1 MHFRSTYIWD
11 KGDYYERNEDSL
23 FYISVMTGY
32 GPVFMGVVADGVGSM
47 EEGLFASGYAVN
59 EMEAWFYNHCIPY
72 IDSGGGMKGLA
83 KSLVRY
89 IRNISFELKEKF
101 TERHTEG
108 GTTLT
113 VLLLFGK
120 KFLTAQVGD
129 SVCFRLVKRPARL
142 TQSQSDEEGRL
153 LQAVGYTVY
162 PNVEIVSGRRIKG
175 EAFLLCSDGFMK
187 KLGEKAIFNTFDSK
201 TFKNF
206 KEEKLLSEIL
216 SRLRGRGERDNITA
230 ICTFVCNKGI

>member
-1 MHFRSTYIWD
+1 
-11 KGDYYERNEDSL
+11 
-23 FYISVMTGY
+23 
-32 GPVFMGVVADGVGSM
+32 
-47 EEGLFASGYAVN
+47 
-59 EMEAWFYNHCIPY
+59 
-72 IDSGGGMKGLA
+72 MKGLA

-162 PNVEIVSGRRIKG
+162 PNVEIVSGR
-175 EAFLLCSDGFMK
+175 
-187 KLGEKAIFNTFDSK
+187 
-201 TFKNF
+201 
-206 KEEKLLSEIL
+206 
-216 SRLRGRGERDNITA
+216 
-230 ICTFVCNKGI
+230 